1 MVLNGTNFG
10 CLSSITIE
18 LHLAFQNPEGVL
30 HAYSVL
36 VLLYSPFS
44 TTVAWEFNWDTE
56 YPQLLYTVNC
66 YLLWIVS
73 FISDSIVSTV

>member
-1 MVLNGTNFG
+1 MYNVSPSVIVLNGTDFG

-18 LHLAFQNPEGVL
+18 LHLAFQNSDGVM

-44 TTVAWEFNWDTE
+44 TTVAWEF
-56 YPQLLYTVNC
+56 
-66 YLLWIVS
+66 I
-73 FISDSIVSTV
+73 